1 MKNVKKILMALAM
14 LTTLNASAIYRLA
27 PEDVEYFIQY
37 YSSYFPYVNN
47 QPTRYAI
54 YSEVTSGDYDSDQG
68 AFFAP
73 ITRSA
78 LPSFTWG
85 DWNDGDI
92 LGVTYGIAILR
103 YNPYDDYYYYE
114 DYDYIYYD
122 GNNNLCDYEQTNG
135 IYQIHYDEPYDPE
148 DEMANPIEGA
158 FSEEAFQPHAT

>member
-1 MKNVKKILMALAM
+1 MKKILMALAM

-85 DWNDGDI
+85 DGMTEI
-92 LGVTYGIAILR
+92 
-103 YNPYDDYYYYE
+103 
-114 DYDYIYYD
+114 
-122 GNNNLCDYEQTNG
+122 
-135 IYQIHYDEPYDPE
+135 
-148 DEMANPIEGA
+148 
-158 FSEEAFQPHAT
+158 F

>member
-68 AFFAP
+68 AFLHRLLARHYLHLHGEIGMTELFLV
-73 ITRSA
+73 
-78 LPSFTWG
+78 LPT
-85 DWNDGDI
+85 
-92 LGVTYGIAILR
+92 V
-103 YNPYDDYYYYE
+103 
-114 DYDYIYYD
+114 
-122 GNNNLCDYEQTNG
+122 
-135 IYQIHYDEPYDPE
+135 
-148 DEMANPIEGA
+148 
-158 FSEEAFQPHAT
+158 